1 MNHLGFRGRNQ
12 VEINGESRRT
22 YGESNR
28 IKFKTSMISSNLCDY
43 SYTYIIV
50 SEAIT
55 IDGEGLKDTLKRA
68 NERVRGVMLKN
79 CSSFTEC
86 INHK

>member
-1 MNHLGFRGRNQ
+1 
-12 VEINGESRRT
+12 
-22 YGESNR
+22 
-28 IKFKTSMISSNLCDY
+28 MISSNLCDY

-55 IDGEGLKDTLKRA
+55 IDGEGLNDTLKRA
-68 NERVRGVMLKN
+68 NERVKGVMLKN